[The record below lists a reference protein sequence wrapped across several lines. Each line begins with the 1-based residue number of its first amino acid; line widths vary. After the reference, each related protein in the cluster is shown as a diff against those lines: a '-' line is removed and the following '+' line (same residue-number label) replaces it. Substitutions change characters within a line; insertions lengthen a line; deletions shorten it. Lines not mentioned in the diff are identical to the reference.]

1 MSLCA
6 EVEAELMAHAAGEL
20 ELLRSARVEAHVA
33 HCARC
38 RRTEAALH
46 RDLEAARAWDP
57 SLDPA
62 ELERLTRRAVGAL
75 PRSRGRA
82 PLVVGALAMAAAASV
97 VMVLARRAAPSEETA
112 VTSPL
117 PAASASGPGHGPA
130 VLPVSGSM
138 SLATAPSS
146 DLPARAT
153 QWGAGVRAVTSDD
166 WTGRLSRRAGVV
178 ELEAARGFAV
188 ITVEPGHAPLVLRAP
203 DVVVETSEGRVFVEV
218 LPGHP
223 TRVQLLSGRAELV
236 RNGRREVLVAV
247 PGAPS
252 EAPTPALLDV
262 RAAAAGKSASAREV
276 AAPRSPRDAARTAR
290 APVVRDPT
298 PTEAASM
305 TAPAVARA
313 VHPSAEALAR
323 VLEAEALIERGQP
336 AEAERVLAEGA
347 RVVEGARA
355 QALLRWEHARLV
367 AQDPARRP
375 EALRLLQA
383 LIAPGH
389 GEPAVQAAA
398 LRCQLMLT
406 HARPEACLDG
416 LQPGS
421 AAAEEARRVLR
432 RSQLM
437 KEPSGS

>member
-38 RRTEAALH
+38 RRTSTSLSV
-46 RDLEAARAWDP
+46 DLQAARAWDP

-62 ELERLTRRAVGAL
+62 ELERLSRQAVGAL
-75 PRSRGRA
+75 PRSRGHARW
-82 PLVVGALAMAAAASV
+82 VVGATALAAAASV
-97 VMVLARRAAPSEETA
+97 VVVLARRPTPTDEAA

-117 PAASASGPGHGPA
+117 PAASAPALGHGPA
-130 VLPVSGSM
+130 VLPVSGAM
-138 SLATAPSS
+138 NLATAPAG
-146 DLPARAT
+146 DPPTRAT

-166 WTGRLSRRAGVV
+166 WTGRLSRRAGAV

-203 DVVVETSEGRVFVEV
+203 DVVVETNEGRVFVEV
-218 LPGHP
+218 LPGQP

-236 RNGRREVLVAV
+236 RDGRREVLVAV
-247 PGAPS
+247 PAMPS
-252 EAPTPALLDV
+252 EAPTEARLDV
-262 RAAAAGKSASAREV
+262 REGAAGERSRSREV
-276 AAPRSPRDAARTAR
+276 AAPRGPRDAAQAAR
-290 APVVRDPT
+290 APVVRASAATERASRAAPT
-298 PTEAASM
+298 
-305 TAPAVARA
+305 VARA

-323 VLEAEALIERGQP
+323 VLEAEALLERGQA

-355 QALLRWEHARLV
+355 QGLLRWEHARLV
-367 AQDPARRP
+367 AHDPARRA
-375 EALRLLQA
+375 EALRLLEA
-383 LIAPGH
+383 LVAQGH

-406 HARPEACLDG
+406 DARPEACLDG

-421 AAAEEARRVLR
+421 SAAEEARRVLR
-432 RSQLM
+432 RSQLI